1 MVIQVCAYLGI
12 QPDFL
17 SYLGK
22 MQISKFKSANT
33 NAVILQFVHV
43 FSVVI
48 IMVNNISKILVILSS
63 ITSASNP

>member
-33 NAVILQFVHV
+33 NAVILVCTC
-43 FSVVI
+43 
-48 IMVNNISKILVILSS
+48 ILSCY
-63 ITSASNP
+63 NNGE